1 MSGDFQKTFSFLSIL
16 ATQDNNKAC
25 SSSLPCGC
33 LKMGTAVV
41 CSSGDSPASHFATSF
56 SVGLSLGLPTL
67 PAHFV
72 RYTNVFAL
80 HHCEARWHYSL
91 SCICKT

>member
-1 MSGDFQKTFSFLSIL
+1 MSGDFQRTFLVLSIL
-16 ATQDNNKAC
+16 AAQDNSKAR
-25 SSSLPCGC
+25 SSSFPCGC
-33 LKMGTAVV
+33 LKMGAAVT

-72 RYTNVFAL
+72 RNTNV
-80 HHCEARWHYSL
+80 
-91 SCICKT
+91 